1 MIDYKNEII
10 REEAIK
16 RLKEAR
22 TTIQPFRY
30 VDEVIDYAVKA
41 LEQNPIITI
50 SEIPKNYDYDTE
62 TRDFLVYR
70 NKYTGDKM
78 HIKRPASLY
87 ILDQDLCDAC
97 VNREAVH
104 RQIINWVESDDYGK
118 SLFDLH
124 KRIDTLPII
133 TSKPKEGHWIK
144 EKSLYG
150 WDGKSY
156 QCSVCSRS
164 IHIDPEVEDLNDYP
178 YCHCGAIMKS
188 EE

>member
-1 MIDYKNEII
+1 MTK
-10 REEAIK
+10 EEKAVYEFEDILGELGSTVEVTEDL
-16 RLKEAR
+16 RDACR
-22 TTIQPFRY
+22 TAVEKLQPKP
-30 VDEVIDYAVKA
+30 VI
-41 LEQNPIITI
+41 PI
-50 SEIPKNYDYDTE
+50 SEIPKDYIYDTD

-70 NKYTGDKM
+70 NKYTGDEM

-87 ILDQDLCDAC
+87 ILDQDLCSAC

-104 RQIINWVESDDYGK
+104 RQINEWVAMSCK
-118 SLFDLH
+118 TLLSLH

-144 EKSLYG
+144 EKSLHG

-156 QCSVCSRS
+156 QCSVCGRS
-164 IHIDPEVEDLNDYP
+164 IHIDPEVEDLTDYP
-178 YCHCGAIMKS
+178 YCHCGAIMTES

>member
-1 MIDYKNEII
+1 MIDYKNEMT

-16 RLKEAR
+16 RLKETR

-30 VDEVIDYAVKA
+30 VDEAIDYAVKA

-50 SEIPKNYDYDTE
+50 SEIPKDYDYDTE

-70 NKYTGDKM
+70 NKYTGDEM
-78 HIKRPASLY
+78 HIKRPALLY
-87 ILDQDLCDAC
+87 VLDQDLCDAC

-104 RQIINWVESDDYGK
+104 KQINEWVAMSCKTLLG
-118 SLFDLH
+118 LH

-144 EKSLYG
+144 EKSLHG

-156 QCSVCSRS
+156 QCSVCGRS
-164 IHIDPEVEDLNDYP
+164 IHINPEVEDLTDYP